1 MPSSPTD
8 ERPRSDRQPTG
19 TGRGDDMS
27 GAEGAKSGVL
37 RIARALVWLVYAVV
51 VAYAIIL
58 GTAFVL
64 RLLGAS
70 PTAEFVD
77 WIYRATAKIMQP
89 FRGMFPPDQ
98 VTGTSVFDASL
109 LFALI
114 VYSFVALFLQALVD
128 WMSTRIYRIAER
140 QQAEAPPVQ
149 LPSSRPGMDPS
160 ASTGAYGQ
168 GSYGQGSYGQGS
180 YGQDSY
186 GQGVPPDR
194 FPS

>member
-1 MPSSPTD
+1 
-8 ERPRSDRQPTG
+8 
-19 TGRGDDMS
+19 MS
-27 GAEGAKSGVL
+27 GADEAKSGVL
-37 RIARALVWLVYAVV
+37 RVARALVWLVYAVV
-51 VAYAIIL
+51 VAYSVIL

-70 PTAEFVD
+70 PTADFVD

-89 FRGMFPPDQ
+89 FRGMFPPEP

-114 VYSFVALFLQALVD
+114 VYSFLALFLQALVD

-140 QQAEAPPVQ
+140 EQASAQYPPSQYPPSQGGPSQGAPGPSPSVGAYGQQ
-149 LPSSRPGMDPS
+149 
-160 ASTGAYGQ
+160 GAYGQ
-168 GSYGQGSYGQGS
+168 GSYGQGA
-180 YGQDSY
+180 
-186 GQGVPPDR
+186 PPDR

>member
-1 MPSSPTD
+1 
-8 ERPRSDRQPTG
+8 
-19 TGRGDDMS
+19 MS
-27 GAEGAKSGVL
+27 GGDGAKSGVL

-51 VAYAIIL
+51 VAYVMIL

-70 PTAEFVD
+70 PTADFVD

-89 FRGMFPPDQ
+89 FRGMFPPEE

-109 LFALI
+109 LFAVI
-114 VYSFVALFLQALVD
+114 VYSFLALFLQATVD

-140 QQAEAPPVQ
+140 RQPPPMPPPPPPQPPAQVPPTRVGPAP
-149 LPSSRPGMDPS
+149 
-160 ASTGAYGQ
+160 STSVGAYGQ
-168 GSYGQGSYGQGS
+168 S
-180 YGQDSY
+180 
-186 GQGVPPDR
+186 VPSDR